1 MADENTEE
9 NIEEAATETANDPT
23 PEQVEGSAEA
33 QGPESEH
40 DTADTANIV
49 GRLDALEKSFA
60 ELKFMFDTLG
70 FSPVENTADND
81 DDDDAIPSIDDL
93 FNED

>member
-1 MADENTEE
+1 MAEENAEE
-9 NIEEAATETANDPT
+9 NIEGAATETVNDT
-23 PEQVEGSAEA
+23 TLEQVESSAEA

-40 DTADTANIV
+40 DAMDTANIEN
-49 GRLDALEKSFA
+49 RIDALEKSFA

-70 FSPVENTADND
+70 FSPAENTADND